1 MSQPFDLSQFPDL
14 PSQVMKA
21 FAAQSAALDAARFEA
36 SVERAA
42 RLHEQAVGVEKD
54 AFITE
59 LTALV
64 EKLEGQVGQYRHA
77 KFGPKS
83 EKLDPAQLELAL
95 EDLEAAIAETQE
107 QIAAVE
113 EKIAASETDPEKKAP
128 RKKRKARALPEHLT
142 RVERVIEPD
151 SIVCPCGCG
160 DMVRIGEDRVDRL
173 DYIPARYQ
181 VIVTIRPKYACPKG
195 RTGVVQAK
203 APAHLLESSWPT
215 EALLAQIAVS
225 KYSEHM
231 PLNRQAVVMARLG
244 VPIDRSVLADWMGRT
259 GALIAPVV
267 DHMAVALKQG
277 STRLYVDETTAPV
290 LDPGRGK
297 TKTGYLWAVL
307 RDDRGWGGTA
317 PPGVVFHYRPGRKG
331 EYADE
336 ILADFNGTIQVD
348 AYGAYTHLATPKRTG
363 GDPLRLAFCWAHGRR
378 KLIKAKPKKGSPIV
392 DEALVR
398 IAALYKVEDAIRG
411 SAPDHRRAVRQQV
424 SRPLVDQF
432 FAWLAAQAARV
443 SRKSELGEAMAYML
457 RREEGFRLFLE
468 DGRVD
473 IDSNLVENAIRS
485 PAMNRRNALFAGHDE
500 GGRSW
505 ARFASLIGSCKMNGV
520 EPHAYL
526 RDLFT
531 KLAHGHLDKD
541 IDTLMPWACAAAT
554 IPSKSAHPGVPSEL
568 IPSAHEGKERQPRAP
583 KPARKRNPNG
593 ARTALTVYPCASSV
607 LYGSGMAK
615 AASPRKNRIR

>member
-1 MSQPFDLSQFPDL
+1 MRMSQAFDLNQFPDL
-14 PSQVMKA
+14 PPEVVQA
-21 FAAQSAALDAARFEA
+21 FAAVQFEL

-42 RLHEQAVGVEKD
+42 RQHEQAVVAEKD

-59 LTALV
+59 LKALI

-95 EDLEAAIAETQE
+95 EDLETAIAETQA

-113 EKIAASETDPEKKAP
+113 EKIAASATDPEKAAP
-128 RKKRKARALPEHLT
+128 RKERKARALPEHLP
-142 RVERVIEPD
+142 RVERVIEPE

-160 DMVRIGEDRVDRL
+160 DMARIGEDRTERL
-173 DYIPARYQ
+173 DFIPARYQ
-181 VIVTIRPKYACPKG
+181 VIVTVRPKYACPKG

-203 APAHLLESSWPT
+203 APAHLLEGSWPT

-225 KYSEHM
+225 KHSEHM
-231 PLNRQAVVMARLG
+231 PLNRQAVVMARHG

-267 DHMAVALKQG
+267 DRMAVLLKQG

-307 RDDRGWGGTA
+307 RDDRGWNGPA

-331 EYADE
+331 EYAAE
-336 ILADFNGTIQVD
+336 ILHGFNGTIQVD
-348 AYGAYTHLATPKRTG
+348 AYGGYTHLATPKRTG
-363 GDPLRLAFCWAHGRR
+363 GKPLRLAFCWAHGRR
-378 KLIKAKPKKGSPIV
+378 KLITAKPKKGSPIV
-392 DEALVR
+392 DEALLR
-398 IAALYKVEDAIRG
+398 IAALYKIEGSIRG
-411 SAPDHRRAVRQQV
+411 AEPDHRRSMRQEL
-424 SRPLVDQF
+424 SKPLVDQF
-432 FAWLAAQAARV
+432 FAWLAAQAKRV
-443 SRKSELGEAMAYML
+443 SRKSDLGVAMAYML
-457 RREEGFRLFLE
+457 RREDGFRLFLD

-500 GGRSW
+500 GGRNW
-505 ARFASLIGSCKMNGV
+505 ARFASLIGTCKMNGV
-520 EPHAYL
+520 EPYAYL

-531 KLAHGHLDKD
+531 SLANGHLDKD
-541 IDTLMPWACAAAT
+541 IDALMPWAYA
-554 IPSKSAHPGVPSEL
+554 
-568 IPSAHEGKERQPRAP
+568 
-583 KPARKRNPNG
+583 KPAI
-593 ARTALTVYPCASSV
+593 ASQ
-607 LYGSGMAK
+607 
-615 AASPRKNRIR
+615 

>member
-14 PSQVMKA
+14 PPEVMKA
-21 FAAQSAALDAARFEA
+21 FAAQSAALEAARFEA
-36 SVERAA
+36 AVERTA
-42 RLHEQAVGVEKD
+42 RQHEQAVVAEKD

-59 LTALV
+59 LKELIA
-64 EKLEGQVGQYRHA
+64 KLEGQVGQYRHA

-95 EDLEAAIAETQE
+95 EDLETAIAETQA
-107 QIAAVE
+107 QIATVE
-113 EKIAASETDPEKKAP
+113 EKIAASAADPDKAAP
-128 RKKRKARALPEHLT
+128 RAPRKARALPEHLP
-142 RVERVIEPD
+142 RIERVIEPD
-151 SIVCPCGCG
+151 SITCPCGCG
-160 DMVRIGEDRVDRL
+160 DMVRIGEDRGERL

-181 VIVTIRPKYACPKG
+181 VIVSVRPKYACPKG
-195 RTGVVQAK
+195 RAGVVQAK
-203 APAHLLESSWPT
+203 APAHLLEGSWPT

-225 KYSEHM
+225 KHSEHM

-267 DHMAVALKQG
+267 DHMAMTLKQG

-331 EYADE
+331 EYAAE
-336 ILADFNGTIQVD
+336 ILTGFNGTIQVD
-348 AYGAYTHLATPKRTG
+348 AYGGYTHLAKPDRKGGTP
-363 GDPLRLAFCWAHGRR
+363 LNLAFCWAHGRR
-378 KLIKAKPKKGSPIV
+378 KLIAAKPKKGSPIV
-392 DEALVR
+392 DEALLR
-398 IAALYKVEDAIRG
+398 IAALYKVENAIRG
-411 SAPDHRRAVRQQV
+411 TDPGLRRAMRQEL

-443 SRKSELGEAMAYML
+443 SRKSDLGGAMAYML
-457 RREEGFRLFLE
+457 RRQDGFRLFLD
-468 DGRVD
+468 DGHID

-500 GGRSW
+500 GGRNW
-505 ARFASLIGSCKMNGV
+505 ARFASLIATCKMNSV
-520 EPHAYL
+520 EPYAYL
-526 RDLFT
+526 HDLFI
-531 KLAHGHLDKD
+531 KLANGHLAKD
-541 IDTLMPWACAAAT
+541 IDALMPWAYAPT
-554 IPSKSAHPGVPSEL
+554 DITSE
-568 IPSAHEGKERQPRAP
+568 
-583 KPARKRNPNG
+583 
-593 ARTALTVYPCASSV
+593 
-607 LYGSGMAK
+607 
-615 AASPRKNRIR
+615 

>member
-1 MSQPFDLSQFPDL
+1 MLQPFDLSQFPDL
-14 PSQVMKA
+14 PPEVVKA
-21 FAAQSAALDAARFEA
+21 VSALQFEL

-42 RLHEQAVGVEKD
+42 RLHEQAVGAEKD

-64 EKLEGQVGQYRHA
+64 EKLEGQVGQYRQA

-95 EDLEAAIAETQE
+95 EDLETAIAETQA

-113 EKIAASETDPEKKAP
+113 EKIAASAADPDKAAP
-128 RKKRKARALPEHLT
+128 RAPRKARALPEHLPRT
-142 RVERVIEPD
+142 LRVIEPD

-160 DMVRIGEDRVDRL
+160 DMVRIGEDRAERL

-181 VIVTIRPKYACPKG
+181 VIVSVRPKYACPKG

-203 APAHLLESSWPT
+203 APAHLLEGSWPT

-225 KYSEHM
+225 KHSEHM

-336 ILADFNGTIQVD
+336 ILTGFNGTIQVD
-348 AYGAYTHLATPKRTG
+348 AYGGYTHLAKSDRKG
-363 GDPLRLAFCWAHGRR
+363 GKPLQLAFCWAHGRR
-378 KLIKAKPKKGSPIV
+378 KLIKAKPKKGSPVV
-392 DEALVR
+392 DEALMR
-398 IAALYKVEDAIRG
+398 IAALYKVEDSIRG
-411 SAPDHRRAVRQQV
+411 TAPDHRQAVRQEL

-432 FAWLAAQAARV
+432 FAWLAAQAARI
-443 SRKSELGEAMAYML
+443 SRKSDLGVALSYML
-457 RREEGFRLFLE
+457 RRQDGFRLFLE
-468 DGRVD
+468 DGHID
-473 IDSNLVENAIRS
+473 MDSNLVENAIRS

-505 ARFASLIGSCKMNGV
+505 ARFASLIGTCKMNGV
-520 EPHAYL
+520 EPYAYL

-531 KLAHGHLDKD
+531 RLANGHLDKD
-541 IDTLMPWACAAAT
+541 IDALMPWA
-554 IPSKSAHPGVPSEL
+554 
-568 IPSAHEGKERQPRAP
+568 
-583 KPARKRNPNG
+583 
-593 ARTALTVYPCASSV
+593 
-607 LYGSGMAK
+607 
-615 AASPRKNRIR
+615 

>member
-1 MSQPFDLSQFPDL
+1 MRMSQRLDLSQFSDL
-14 PSQVMKA
+14 PPEVVKA
-21 FAAQSAALDAARFEA
+21 FAAVQFEL

-42 RLHEQAVGVEKD
+42 RQHEQAVVAEKE

-59 LTALV
+59 LKALI
-64 EKLEGQVGQYRHA
+64 EKLEGQVQEYRRT

-95 EDLEAAIAETQE
+95 EDLETAIAETQA

-113 EKIAASETDPEKKAP
+113 DRIAASEPDPEKRKPRAP
-128 RKKRKARALPEHLT
+128 RKARSLPESLP
-142 RVERVIEPD
+142 RVERVVEPE

-160 DMVRIGEDRVDRL
+160 DMVRIGEDRTERL

-181 VIVTIRPKYACPKG
+181 VIVTVRPRYACPKG

-203 APAHLLESSWPT
+203 APAHLLEGSWPT

-225 KYSEHM
+225 KHSEHM
-231 PLNRQAVVMARLG
+231 PLNRQAVVMARHG

-267 DHMAVALKQG
+267 DRMAKQLLAG

-290 LDPGRGK
+290 LDPGKGK

-307 RDDRGWGGTA
+307 RDDRGWNGPA

-331 EYADE
+331 EYAAE
-336 ILADFNGTIQVD
+336 VLNGFNGTIQVD
-348 AYGAYTHLATPKRTG
+348 AYGAYTHLATPKRPG
-363 GDPLRLAFCWAHGRR
+363 GAPLRLAFCWAHGRR

-392 DEALVR
+392 DEALLR
-398 IAALYKVEDAIRG
+398 IAALYKIEGAIRG
-411 SAPDHRRAVRQQV
+411 SDPDHRIAVRQEL
-424 SRPLVDQF
+424 SRPLVDEF
-432 FAWLAAQAARV
+432 FIWLAAQAARV
-443 SRKSELGEAMAYML
+443 SRKSDLGEAMAYML
-457 RREEGFRLFLE
+457 RRQDGFRLFLD

-500 GGRSW
+500 GGRNW
-505 ARFASLIGSCKMNGV
+505 ARFASLIGTCKMNGV
-520 EPHAYL
+520 EPYAYL

-531 KLAHGHLDKD
+531 KLANGHLAQD
-541 IDTLMPWACAAAT
+541 IDALMPWSYAQQGRDA
-554 IPSKSAHPGVPSEL
+554 
-568 IPSAHEGKERQPRAP
+568 
-583 KPARKRNPNG
+583 
-593 ARTALTVYPCASSV
+593 
-607 LYGSGMAK
+607 
-615 AASPRKNRIR
+615 